1 MGDIHEISLSHLKAM
16 SFEVLQNG
24 HKITLDAAAEFGGTG
39 AGVRPKA
46 MMLSALAGCSAMDI
60 VSLLNKMHVPFEQ
73 FSIEVKGELT
83 EEHPKMYHVVDLKYI
98 IKLQNEADKDK
109 MEKAV
114 NLSQE
119 KYCGVAAMFRSFAK
133 LNFVVQ
139 YL

>member
-1 MGDIHEISLSHLKAM
+1 
-16 SFEVLQNG
+16 
-24 HKITLDAAAEFGGTG
+24 
-39 AGVRPKA
+39 
-46 MMLSALAGCSAMDI
+46 
-60 VSLLNKMHVPFEQ
+60 
-73 FSIEVKGELT
+73 
-83 EEHPKMYHVVDLKYI
+83 MYHVVDLKYI

>member
-1 MGDIHEISLSHLKAM
+1 MGDIHEISLSHQKGM

-24 HKITLDAAAEFGGTG
+24 HKITIDAAEEFGGSN

-46 MMLSALAGCSAMDI
+46 LMLSALAGCTAIDV
-60 VSLLNKMHVPFEQ
+60 VSLLNKMHAPFEH

-83 EEHPKMYHVVDLKYI
+83 EEHPKIYHVVDLKYI

-109 MEKAV
+109 MDKAV
-114 NLSQE
+114 NLSQD
-119 KYCGVAAMFRSFAK
+119 KYCGVSAMIRSFAK
-133 LNFVVQ
+133 LNFTVE